1 MVEIQVSSDREYRI
15 SIGVDWRAECESI
28 RSRYSKVLFIVPAEL
43 KGLLNLSDESVFYV
57 PDGESQK
64 DIAIVSQIWE
74 ELGRRQLGR
83 ADAIVGIGGGATTDL
98 AGFVAA
104 TWLRG
109 VDWFAIPTTLAAMVD
124 ASIGGKTGINTSSG
138 KNLVGAFYSPN
149 HVIIDTV
156 FLDSLSDRDY
166 AAGLAE
172 VIKTGLIADATIL
185 NRLEGLN
192 TISEV
197 REYSAEL
204 IEKSAR
210 VKADVVSRDFKEG
223 KLREIL
229 NFGHTFGHAV
239 EKSMDYEF
247 RHGEAVS
254 IGLVYA
260 LALSEDLAG
269 FDADQ
274 TSKVVTLLR
283 KFGLPITVSGLSWQ
297 DLLQLMLGDKKTRG
311 SQLRFI
317 GLEDIGRPVWL
328 EGVAIEQAKSVYER
342 ICL

>member
-1 MVEIQVSSDREYRI
+1 MVEIAVSSDREYRI
-15 SIGVDWRAECESI
+15 SIGLDWRAECESI
-28 RSRYSKVLFIVPAEL
+28 RSRYSKVLIIAPAEL
-43 KGLLNLSDESVFYV
+43 KGLLNFADETVFYV
-57 PDGESQK
+57 PEGESQK
-64 DIAIVSQIWE
+64 DIAIVSQVWDV
-74 ELGRRQLGR
+74 LGRLQLGR
-83 ADAIVGIGGGATTDL
+83 TDAIIGIGGGATTDL

-124 ASIGGKTGINTSSG
+124 ASIGGKTGINTSAG
-138 KNLVGAFYSPN
+138 KNLVGAFYSPS

-172 VIKTGLIADATIL
+172 VIKTGLIADASIL

-210 VKADVVSRDFKEG
+210 VKADVVSKDFKEG

-239 EKSMDYEF
+239 EKSMNYEL
-247 RHGEAVS
+247 RHGEAVA

-260 LALSEDLAG
+260 LELSEDLAG
-269 FDADQ
+269 FDANQ
-274 TSKVVTLLR
+274 TSKVVALLT
-283 KFGLPITVSGLSWQ
+283 KFGLPITVTGLSFEE
-297 DLLQLMLGDKKTRG
+297 LLQLMLGDKKTRG

-317 GLEDIGRPVWL
+317 GLEDIGHPVWF
-328 EGVAIEQAKSVYER
+328 EGVAIERAQSVYER
-342 ICL
+342 IRS